1 MTTGYKT
8 AHTFI
13 AYLRT
18 AKFAL
23 YGLLRDDCRANKRQQ
38 QRGESLVRQRQKV
51 RRAFDGY
58 KAVEALKVHSV
69 SQAVC
74 NRMALHLLLL
84 SLVASSVLA
93 TPILD
98 VSRYINSDRSI
109 EPRTL
114 EVEPNPNRT
123 FQL

>member
-8 AHTFI
+8 ADTFI

-51 RRAFDGY
+51 RRVDCY

-98 VSRYINSDRSI
+98 VS
-109 EPRTL
+109 ETL
-114 EVEPNPNRT
+114 
-123 FQL
+123 